1 MKLKMRRYLLHIKF
15 LLLLSGIFIIQS
27 CGTYSFSGASIPA
40 EMKTTSVQFFENNS
54 ALVVPYLSQQFTEAL
69 KDRIRN
75 QSRLSI
81 VRTDGDANF
90 EGRITDY
97 TIRPVAIQGNDRA
110 GLNRL
115 TVTVSVK
122 YTNNLNPELNFE
134 QSFQAFQEFSLN
146 QGPIQTQEQKLLALI
161 NRQLTEDIFN
171 KAFANW

>member
-1 MKLKMRRYLLHIKF
+1 MRRLILQFKYLILVF
-15 LLLLSGIFIIQS
+15 GIFFTQA
-27 CGTYSFSGASIPA
+27 CGTYSFSGASIPD
-40 EMKTTSVQFFENNS
+40 EMKTVSVQFFENNS

-69 KDRIRN
+69 KERIRN

-81 VRTDGDANF
+81 VRNEGDANF

-146 QGPIQTQEQKLLALI
+146 QGPIQTQEQKLLTLI

>member
-1 MKLKMRRYLLHIKF
+1 MHKYLRRIKF
-15 LLLLSGIFIIQS
+15 MILLLGILIQQS
-27 CGTYSFSGASIPA
+27 CGTYSFSGASIPS
-40 EMKTTSVQFFENNS
+40 EMKTISVQFFENTS

-75 QSRLSI
+75 QSRLSV
-81 VRTDGDANF
+81 VRSDGDANM

-97 TIRPVAIQGNDRA
+97 SIRPVAIQGNDRA

-115 TVTVSVK
+115 TVTVNVK
-122 YTNNLNPELNFE
+122 YTNVLKPELNFE

-146 QGPIQTQEQKLLALI
+146 QGPIQTQEQKLLTLI

>member
-1 MKLKMRRYLLHIKF
+1 MRRLILQFKYFILVL
-15 LLLLSGIFIIQS
+15 GIFFTQS
-27 CGTYSFSGASIPA
+27 CGTYSFSGASIPD
-40 EMKTTSVQFFENNS
+40 EMKTVSVQFFENNS

-69 KDRIRN
+69 KERIRN

-81 VRTDGDANF
+81 VRNEGDANF

-146 QGPIQTQEQKLLALI
+146 QGPIQTQEQKLLTLI

>member
-1 MKLKMRRYLLHIKF
+1 MHKLLIHIKY
-15 LLLLSGIFIIQS
+15 LILLSGVLLTTS

-40 EMKTTSVQFFENNS
+40 EMKTVSVQFFENNA

-69 KDRIRN
+69 KERIRN

-81 VRTDGDANF
+81 VRSEGDANF

-122 YTNNLNPELNFE
+122 YTNSLNPELNFE
-134 QSFQAFQEFSLN
+134 TSFQAFQEFSLN
-146 QGPIQTQEQKLLALI
+146 QGPIQTQEQKLLTLI

>member
-1 MKLKMRRYLLHIKF
+1 MRR
-15 LLLLSGIFIIQS
+15 LLLSIKYFTLITGILIMQA

-40 EMKTTSVQFFENNS
+40 EMKTISVQFFENNS

-69 KDRIRN
+69 KERIRN

-97 TIRPVAIQGNDRA
+97 SIRPVAIQGNDRA

-122 YTNNLNPELNFE
+122 YTNSLNSELNFE

-146 QGPIQTQEQKLLALI
+146 QGPIQTQEQKLLTLI